1 MQALLRFYSSFRE
14 ITGRYVEKVCSA
26 GSYKHEQSWI
36 REEGVEGTKK
46 SAPVW
51 QFTVVQLSELL
62 HQQLQTNMQNWLT
75 LSTA

>member
-51 QFTVVQLSELL
+51 QFTVV
-62 HQQLQTNMQNWLT
+62 
-75 LSTA
+75 